1 MLGITDLTQTRV
13 YQEGKQEGLQ
23 EGLQE
28 GQLRAK
34 LEMISRLFSVGM
46 NAEQIVQITGL
57 EMTQVQEIIT
67 SLEDN

>member
-23 EGLQE
+23 EG
-28 GQLRAK
+28 QLRAK
-34 LEMISRLFSVGM
+34 LEMIPRLFSVGM
-46 NAEQIVQITGL
+46 NAEQIVQVTGL
-57 EMTQVQEIIT
+57 EMTQVQEVIA